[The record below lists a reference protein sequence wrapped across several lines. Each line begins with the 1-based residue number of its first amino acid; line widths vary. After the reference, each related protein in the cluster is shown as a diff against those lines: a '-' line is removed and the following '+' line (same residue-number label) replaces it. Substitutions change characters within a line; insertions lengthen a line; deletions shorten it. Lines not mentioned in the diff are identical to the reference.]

1 MPWQWVEAGSQQQ
14 IREGIM
20 NKSIITVACALIAP
34 VAFAQTSTTTTEQ
47 TTATAP
53 ATTTT
58 TSTTYEVGTVDTY
71 TPGKTIVV
79 KSERQGPVS
88 FALGTAAR
96 VVNGAGKIVTAPL
109 RPGQKV
115 RVYYTGTGDTRVV
128 EHVQVED

>member
-1 MPWQWVEAGSQQQ
+1 
-14 IREGIM
+14 M

-79 KSERQGPVS
+79 KREREGPVS

>member
-1 MPWQWVEAGSQQQ
+1 
-14 IREGIM
+14 M
-20 NKSIITVACALIAP
+20 NTSIITVACALIAP
-34 VAFAQTSTTTTEQ
+34 VAFAQTSATTTEQ
-47 TTATAP
+47 TTTTAP
-53 ATTTT
+53 TTATTTET
-58 TSTTYEVGTVDTY
+58 TTYETGTVSTY

-96 VVNGAGKIVTAPL
+96 IVNGAGKIVPAPL
-109 RPGQKV
+109 RAGQKV

>member
-1 MPWQWVEAGSQQQ
+1 
-14 IREGIM
+14 M
-20 NKSIITVACALIAP
+20 NKSIITIACALIAP

-47 TTATAP
+47 TTTALRP
-53 ATTTT
+53 RRQRPNRPL
-58 TSTTYEVGTVDTY
+58 YETGTVDTY